1 MICIRSQPA
10 NLRHI
15 IKAAIHTITGDAM
28 ADDAYPPAETIH
40 VYYRKVLVR
49 CADELELSE
58 YVNRFKTDSD
68 FGNAIGR
75 LVCL

>member
-15 IKAAIHTITGDAM
+15 IKAAIRTITGDAM

-40 VYYRKVLVR
+40 VYYQKVLLR
-49 CADELELSE
+49 SLFFSLSLDLILLILS
-58 YVNRFKTDSD
+58 VDL
-68 FGNAIGR
+68 I
-75 LVCL
+75 